1 MCCPRIIKNPIA
13 MTKSLG
19 APLLKLLN
27 KKYSPSTLIEMS
39 FKRYDLAFKTD
50 EEGRPIL
57 LFMGKK
63 DENGIIRGE
72 RYSRKLMLDEEGKTI
87 KDHWDHKGKAT

>member
-1 MCCPRIIKNPIA
+1 
-13 MTKSLG
+13 MTKGLG
-19 APLLKLLN
+19 APLLKILN
-27 KKYSPSTLIEMS
+27 KKYNPSTLVEMS

-50 EEGRPIL
+50 EEGRPVL

-63 DENGIIRGE
+63 DENGNIKGE
-72 RYSRKLMLDEEGKTI
+72 RYSRKLVEDEEGKLL